1 MLNLFAAL
9 LALGIPGARPRP
21 RPQPV
26 APPAIRHVFVIVL
39 ENQAYESTFGADSPA
54 PYLADTL
61 VRAGAFLRQYY
72 GIGHAS
78 LDNYVAMV
86 SGIAP
91 NRNTQGDCG
100 RYVEFVQTGTASD
113 GQPIGSGCVYP
124 AAVPTIA
131 DQLASHGLTWKA
143 YMEDMGKDPS
153 RETATCAHAP
163 IGDADHTERATPS
176 DQYAAKHNPFVYFH
190 SIIDAPVCQT
200 NVVPL
205 SALTG
210 DLRSTATIPNYAFIA
225 PNLCHDGHDKP
236 CRNGE
241 PGGLVSADR
250 FLAEWVPR
258 IMHTPAYRD
267 GGLIIITFDEA
278 QSGHKEACCNEP
290 TGPNTNSP
298 GAGGPGGGRTGT
310 VLLSPFIGPGT
321 VSDVP
326 YNHYSML
333 RSVEDIFGLP
343 HLGYAGQQ
351 GLVPFGDDVYDGST
365 SFRPTSSS
373 SLSAL
378 LDVAL
383 PARNR

>member
-1 MLNLFAAL
+1 MLSHFAAL
-9 LALGIPGARPRP
+9 MLAASPALRPAP
-21 RPQPV
+21 PA
-26 APPAIRHVFVIVL
+26 APPAIKHVFVIVL
-39 ENQAYESTFGADSPA
+39 ENQAYESTFGAGSPA

-78 LDNYVAMV
+78 LDNYIAMV
-86 SGIAP
+86 AGVAP
-91 NRNTQGDCG
+91 NRHTQADCE
-100 RYVEFVQTGTASD
+100 RYVEFVQTGTAPD

-124 AAVPTIA
+124 AGVPNIA
-131 DQLASHGLTWKA
+131 NQLMAHHLRWKA

-153 RETATCAHAP
+153 REAATCAHAQ
-163 IGDADHTERATPS
+163 IGTVDATERAAPN

-190 SIIDAPVCQT
+190 SIIDAPVCET
-200 NVVPL
+200 NVVPIT
-205 SALTG
+205 ALTA
-210 DLRSTATIPNYAFIA
+210 DLRSAATTPSYSFIA
-225 PNLCHDGHDKP
+225 PNLCHDGHDSP
-236 CRNGE
+236 CRDGE

-258 IMHTPAYRD
+258 IMRSPAYRD

-290 TGPNTNSP
+290 TGPNTPSP

-310 VLLSPFIGPGT
+310 VLLSPFIRPGT

-343 HLGYAGQQ
+343 HLGYAGQK
-351 GLVPFGDDVYDGST
+351 GLVPFGEDVYTASGSA
-365 SFRPTSSS
+365 SPTSSS

-378 LDVAL
+378 VDVAL
-383 PARNR
+383 PGRSR

>member
-1 MLNLFAAL
+1 MLNLLAAVL
-9 LALGIPGARPRP
+9 TLGSPVGRPA
-21 RPQPV
+21 PQA

-78 LDNYVAMV
+78 LDNYIAMV

-91 NRNTQGDCG
+91 NPHTQGDCG
-100 RYVEFVQTGTASD
+100 RYVEFVQTGTAPD

-124 AAVPTIA
+124 AGVPTIA
-131 DQLASHGLTWKA
+131 NQLMARHLSWKA
-143 YMEDMGKDPS
+143 YMEDMGRDPS
-153 RETATCAHAP
+153 RESATCGHAA
-163 IGDADHTERATPS
+163 IGTVDRTERAAPN
-176 DQYAAKHNPFVYFH
+176 DQYAAKHNPFMYFH
-190 SIIDAPVCQT
+190 AIIDAPVCHT

-205 SALTG
+205 TALNA
-210 DLRSTATIPNYAFIA
+210 DLRSAATTPNYAFIA
-225 PNLCHDGHDKP
+225 PNLCHDAHDRP
-236 CRNGE
+236 CRDGE

-258 IMHTPAYRD
+258 IMHSAAYRD
-267 GGLIIITFDEA
+267 GGLIIVTFDEA

-290 TGPNTNSP
+290 TGPNTSSP

-310 VLLSPFIGPGT
+310 VLLSPFIRPGT

-351 GLVPFGDDVYDGST
+351 GLAPFGDDIYTGSA
-365 SFRPTSSS
+365 SLRPTSSR

-383 PARNR
+383 PGRSR